1 NYRPGTLLPII
12 SKVMERIVAESI
24 LRHFEAQRLMSPAQ
38 HGFRKH
44 HSCLSN
50 LLLTLDDWTQVLDD
64 KGCIHA
70 CYLDIS
76 KAFGRV
82 DHHLL
87 LMKLQGFGL
96 TGKLL
101 DWLNYYLSHSK
112 VRVREGGTLSREI
125 EVTSGV
131 SQCSVL
137 GPLLFLHT

>member
-1 NYRPGTLLPII
+1 
-12 SKVMERIVAESI
+12 
-24 LRHFEAQRLMSPAQ
+24 MSSAQ

-50 LLLTLDDWTQVLDD
+50 LLLTLYDRTQVLDD
-64 KGCIHA
+64 KGNIHA

-76 KAFGRV
+76 KAFDRA

-101 DWLNYYLSHSK
+101 DWLNDYLSHRK
-112 VRVREGGTLSREI
+112 VRVGVGGTLSREI

-131 SQCSVL
+131 PQ
-137 GPLLFLHT
+137 